1 MASCRVRIYSAE
13 NFQGEPMDIV
23 GTSRSVGDMFGHPR
37 MQEFLQDQNKE
48 VAVLPKGLA
57 PTAGNSAE
65 YWTVRPPFD
74 DEQLQLFGKLCVTEV
89 VAHDDGV
96 YVLDQ
101 RRPQQVP
108 TLYGGELIASS

>member
-1 MASCRVRIYSAE
+1 MSSCRVRIYSAE

-23 GTSRSVGDMFGHPR
+23 GTSRSVGDLFGHPR
-37 MQEFLQDQNKE
+37 MQAFLEEQNKE

-57 PTAGNSAE
+57 PTGGESVE

-74 DEQLQLFGKLCVTEV
+74 DEQLQQFGKLCVEEV
-89 VAHDDGV
+89 IDHDDGV
-96 YVLDQ
+96 YVVDQ
-101 RRPQQVP
+101 RQPLPVP